1 MRLLVEFIGLA
12 RGCCAY
18 SVRACLVSSIGRTPW
33 KTRLTRRE
41 SVLHSSVQ
49 SSEIPLHHPRC
60 EAESF
65 RSVLLQMHKFSATRA
80 NLPWPCFPRGR

>member
-1 MRLLVEFIGLA
+1 MRLLVEFIGFA

-33 KTRLTRRE
+33 KTSRCARE
-41 SVLHSSVQ
+41 SVLQSSVQ
-49 SSEIPLHHPRC
+49 GGKNQLPDPHP

-65 RSVLLQMHKFSATRA
+65 HSGLLQMHKFSATGA
-80 NLPWPCFPRGR
+80 DLPWPCFPRGR